1 VTEAA
6 TLQIPYAGLGQRTL
20 AAFLDNL
27 VWLIFVGQI
36 AANIPERTYEDEP
49 IVVGVIFLA
58 LFSAWFNYFWF
69 TEWKWGKTIGKAVV
83 SIHVTGEDGGRPGF
97 GPTTVRNVLRL
108 VDILGIGPILIA
120 NSERH
125 QRLGDRAAHTIV
137 VRDQR
142 APVTASPHPA
152 TPAAGS
158 AGPGTAGVGTPPTA
172 VPPVPPPP
180 SPAAPP
186 ASGDASPWKK
196 TIGIPEGRWTPI
208 HVMWGVVA
216 MIVLVAIEAA
226 VVSAFDPDLDSV
238 AATLSVQALL
248 AATLVAVALVF
259 ASRGSSLTIALRE
272 LGLRRFARS
281 ALGVAAVTYVAYL
294 VFAVIYN
301 GIVHP
306 EQEDI
311 TRELGFDDG
320 GFGAVAAGA
329 LVVAAAPLSEEI
341 FFRGFMYG
349 GLRRRLPVWAAAVT
363 AGAVFGLLHYT
374 GPDSIGV
381 VPQLAVLGVLLA
393 WLYERTGSLW
403 PPIILHVVNNAL
415 ALVVVTSS

>member
-1 VTEAA
+1 MTDVGA
-6 TLQIPYAGLGQRTL
+6 LRIPYAGLGQRTL

-27 VWLIFVGQI
+27 VWLIFLSQI
-36 AANIPERTYEDEP
+36 AANIPQQTYEDEP

-108 VDILGIGPILIA
+108 VDILAIGPILIA

-125 QRLGDRAAHTIV
+125 QRLGDRFAHTIV

-142 APVTASPHPA
+142 APVTASAIPHPA

-158 AGPGTAGVGTPPTA
+158 VGPGTPGVGTPPTA
-172 VPPVPPPP
+172 APPMPPP
-180 SPAAPP
+180 SPP
-186 ASGDASPWKK
+186 ARGDASPWKK
-196 TIGIPEGRWTPI
+196 TIGIPEGGWTPI
-208 HVMWGVVA
+208 HVVWGVLA
-216 MIVLVAIEAA
+216 MIVLVAIEAG
-226 VVSAFDPDLDSV
+226 VIGAFDPDFGV

-248 AATLVAVALVF
+248 AATLVAVALAF
-259 ASRGSSLTIALRE
+259 ASRGSSLPIALRE

-281 ALGVAAVTYVAYL
+281 ALGLAAVTYVAYII
-294 VFAVIYN
+294 FAAIYAA
-301 GIVHP
+301 IVSP
-306 EQEDI
+306 EQEDV
-311 TRELGFDDG
+311 TRDLGFEDG
-320 GFGAVAAGA
+320 GVSAVAAGA
-329 LVVAAAPLSEEI
+329 LIVVAAPFSEEI

-349 GLRRRLPVWAAAVT
+349 GLRRRLPVWAAALI
-363 AGAVFGLLHYT
+363 AGAIFGLLHYT

-381 VPQLAVLGVLLA
+381 VPQLAALGVILA
-393 WLYERTGSLW
+393 WLYEQTGSLW
-403 PPIILHVVNNAL
+403 PPIILHVVNNSIAL
-415 ALVVVTSS
+415 TYVTST